1 MARRAKKAPKLKAS
15 PSTEVAITTP
25 RTISD
30 LPPEL
35 LHMVFAHL
43 RKSRCIKSIKSCM
56 WVRPLRD
63 VAVRYLEFK
72 SPHVHDSLNHF
83 LSLMRTH
90 SKSSLPETVQTL
102 TLSNMSLDA
111 SLVRELLQLLPKL
124 DSLYLHDISC
134 KPPSPYP
141 RPHSLPV
148 PDAETIHSPRKLQI
162 NCRLAHGWSLS
173 GMMHIL
179 SLIAPMEVYIFIH
192 DGLRF
197 RDKFDPTC
205 LAAFPAVRVL
215 RVSVWDREIPNSKK
229 SIANVL
235 VALSR
240 TLAPDVLQTVWV
252 DYDFKATLRALGT
265 LLKRIGGNVKELKLC
280 GYAPAK
286 AWRKK
291 RGWVEAFDDWK
302 LLDLQACKKLE
313 SISFPTL
320 YVRPCE
326 DFKAQR
332 ALSYVAAGLLANYV
346 SPTLRRFSIDLCY
359 FMDPFAYEDR
369 VEFDLQEF
377 DKVLT
382 QARFPN
388 LSTFYFNVYVKWHLL
403 EEGDYFT
410 LAHARNAVYR
420 ALPDLYSRDVLR
432 VVIEEPW

>member
-1 MARRAKKAPKLKAS
+1 
-15 PSTEVAITTP
+15 
-25 RTISD
+25 
-30 LPPEL
+30 
-35 LHMVFAHL
+35 MVFAHL

-291 RGWVEAFDDWK
+291 RGWVEAFDGMSVFASLTRCTGLTSDTSR
-302 LLDLQACKKLE
+302 LE
-313 SISFPTL
+313 TA
-320 YVRPCE
+320 RP
-326 DFKAQR
+326 
-332 ALSYVAAGLLANYV
+332 AGV
-346 SPTLRRFSIDLCY
+346 
-359 FMDPFAYEDR
+359 
-369 VEFDLQEF
+369 QE
-377 DKVLT
+377 
-382 QARFPN
+382 ARE
-388 LSTFYFNVYVKWHLL
+388 HLL
-403 EEGDYFT
+403 PHP
-410 LAHARNAVYR
+410 LRPAVR
-420 ALPDLYSRDVLR
+420 GLQGAKSAELCRRWTPGQLRLPHPSQFLHRSVLLHGPVCVR
-432 VVIEEPW
+432 G